1 MFGGMDIFINFCLF
15 SSVQVYTKMLAKVAI
30 FFIWVCLPPV
40 LQIVYRGDVVTL
52 RMNWTHPRETLGM

>member
-1 MFGGMDIFINFCLF
+1 MFGGMDIFINFCVF
-15 SSVQVYTKMLAKVAI
+15 SSVQVYTKILAKVAT
-30 FFIWVCLPPV
+30 FFHMGLPPV